1 MRLPRLCPRWN
12 TSSTTPTNGPS
23 IKVFLLLSLSLAR
36 LLSSLVKPLLLFTE
50 ALLDSEEEVNVS
62 PSRKARKVSICDVLA
77 APAEPDAPCD
87 TPTKRAGGRGNEQT
101 RKPESKPCTPL
112 KHPGLLVMAALN
124 PASQWALTYDRA
136 LEHPVNRG
144 ARSSPPWPPRPQ
156 QD

>member
-1 MRLPRLCPRWN
+1 MQQPRRHP
-12 TSSTTPTNGPS
+12 TPCALEHIIHNPNQRS
-23 IKVFLLLSLSLAR
+23 IYQSIPAPLS
-36 LLSSLVKPLLLFTE
+36 LLSSFVKPLLLFTE
-50 ALLDSEEEVNVS
+50 ALLDSEEKVNVS

-124 PASQWALTYDRA
+124 QASQWALTYDRA
-136 LEHPVNRG
+136 TEAQG
-144 ARSSPPWPPRPQ
+144 ARRRGRP
-156 QD
+156 DRSKTD